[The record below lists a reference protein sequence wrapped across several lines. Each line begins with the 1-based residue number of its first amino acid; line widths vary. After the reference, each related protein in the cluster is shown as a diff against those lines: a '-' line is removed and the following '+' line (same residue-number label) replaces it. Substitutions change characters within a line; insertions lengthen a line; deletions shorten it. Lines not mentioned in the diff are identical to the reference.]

1 MSNLLHI
8 LCVSNTFIQV
18 SHVKIY
24 KIETTAKA
32 KRNYYL
38 VNYFGV
44 KIMENF
50 MRVFKLNQL
59 IQEVEI
65 RFA

>member
-1 MSNLLHI
+1 MFQI
-8 LCVSNTFIQV
+8 IQV

-24 KIETTAKA
+24 KIETTAKVT
-32 KRNYYL
+32 RNYYL

-44 KIMENF
+44 KIMEKF